1 MNPFQH
7 PELSNFDKWFLQKLG
22 FGSDCK
28 WLRELCLEP
37 SNCTTKFPWKS
48 SEKND
53 LKILL

>member
-7 PELSNFDKWFLQKLG
+7 PELSNFDNWFLQKLG

-28 WLRELCLEP
+28 WLRELCLEL